1 MGDINIKSVD
11 DMKPFTKEDA
21 DILFQE
27 IDIDKGGTL
36 TLDEVF

>member
-11 DMKPFTKEDA
+11 DLKPFAKDDA
-21 DILFQE
+21 EILFSE